1 MGRFEKAQ
9 EANAVYTGATFT
21 KPFDKGRPKLRER
34 GGRPSVIDQSVLAK
48 LEEAFS
54 YGCPMTT
61 ACSYAGI
68 SYDALHRF
76 VKNNPDMSEKIERL
90 RNLPEFVARRAV
102 YNSMKFDGEL
112 GLKYLERK
120 LPEEFSLK
128 AQVQHNVE
136 FTGISLDKP
145 NVVQAI
151 ATDEVKELSAGE

>member
-1 MGRFEKAQ
+1 
-9 EANAVYTGATFT
+9 
-21 KPFDKGRPKLRER
+21 
-34 GGRPSVIDQSVLAK
+34 
-48 LEEAFS
+48 
-54 YGCPMTT
+54 
-61 ACSYAGI
+61 
-68 SYDALHRF
+68 
-76 VKNNPDMSEKIERL
+76 MSEKIERL